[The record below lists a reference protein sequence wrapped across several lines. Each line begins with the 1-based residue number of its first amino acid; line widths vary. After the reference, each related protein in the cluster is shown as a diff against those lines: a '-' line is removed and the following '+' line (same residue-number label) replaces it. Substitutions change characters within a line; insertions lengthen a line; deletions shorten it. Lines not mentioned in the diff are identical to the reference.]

1 MGTTVNLQSTS
12 CQLEVLY
19 IPYIIMSD
27 AEAAAAPAAEAPA
40 PAAKP
45 AKKAKA
51 AAKPKKPAVKATHP
65 AYGAMILAAV
75 KALKDRKGSSKA
87 AILKY
92 VLANY
97 KVGDEKKASVRV
109 KLALRKLGAS
119 GKLVQ
124 QKGTGASGSFK
135 LPKTEKAAKPKKVVA
150 KKTAAK
156 KPAAKKAA
164 KKPAKPKKPAA
175 KKPAKKPAAKK
186 AAKKPA
192 AKKAAKK

>member
-135 LPKTEKAAKPKKVVA
+135 LPKTEKAAKPKVVA

-156 KPAAKKAA
+156 KTCEGKEARCQETCKEASS
-164 KKPAKPKKPAA
+164 
-175 KKPAKKPAAKK
+175 
-186 AAKKPA
+186 
-192 AKKAAKK
+192 